1 MYYFHKKLKIK
12 KNPKKFLVGFLR
24 WFFGW
29 VFYCQPYHQGSLT
42 PAVIDS
48 RKLEVNTVLV
58 SVLGVLAG
66 LVLVALILLAVLFT
80 LRRYSKQVFC
90 RGSE

>member
-1 MYYFHKKLKIK
+1 M
-12 KNPKKFLVGFLR
+12 GFLC
-24 WFFGW
+24 FLGGFIISN
-29 VFYCQPYHQGSLT
+29 PTAQGSLT

-80 LRRYSKQVFC
+80 LRRYSKQVYW

>member
-1 MYYFHKKLKIK
+1 M
-12 KNPKKFLVGFLR
+12 G
-24 WFFGW
+24 FFGW
-29 VFYCQPYHQGSLT
+29 VFYCQPYRQGSLT

-80 LRRYSKQVFC
+80 LRRYSKQVINK
-90 RGSE
+90 